1 MGERVTSS
9 EGQAPESTDAALQK
23 TDASQVSK
31 SEASALDAPRP
42 SSTKSER
49 ECSESDRFPLALG
62 ALMARSFT
70 STDQV
75 SLWVQ
80 HLQRM
85 GFGQEALAL
94 AEGFNSTRPGF
105 FHDFMG

>member
-1 MGERVTSS
+1 
-9 EGQAPESTDAALQK
+9 
-23 TDASQVSK
+23 
-31 SEASALDAPRP
+31 
-42 SSTKSER
+42 
-49 ECSESDRFPLALG
+49 
-62 ALMARSFT
+62 MARSFT